1 MDFQKVAEL
10 QYQLK
15 KDPNSACA
23 NLDLAKYYLEEG
35 KLMEGVCFL
44 ERAITLN
51 SKDELSLNLLGTL
64 YATVGQLGKAEEK
77 FKQSLVVN
85 PDSIE
90 AYYNLGLLYYRQ
102 NRPKEAKICYE
113 KLIELKPDDAEAL
126 NNLGAI
132 CFKLKQYDQAK
143 KHILKAL
150 EIAPDYKEAFYNL
163 ADCYAKEED
172 HYQTYLVYE
181 KLAELGDKDE
191 ALKQMLKLF
200 RKKARSA
207 LVLKKGE
214 EERIKLNIGFVS
226 IWFERGQSYVTK
238 ALRDVVAG
246 QHNTFV
252 FARQG
257 GVYGQSKLETTG
269 FWEVPNLFTY
279 ENYDI
284 PSEVLEKWIE
294 ENDLDAIIF
303 NEEYDWRLIRACKN
317 KGIKVLTY
325 LDYYK
330 DDWKSNMK
338 LYDGALCSTKRT
350 YNLIEKWCKA
360 YYIGWGIDT
369 ELFKPAPIENK
380 EYTFFHN
387 AGWLGI
393 NYRKMTP
400 AVILA
405 FDAISKTDKNLS
417 LLVHSQVEM
426 EKLPDSVAKIV
437 RENPKIDFRVQTV
450 GSPGLYH
457 LGKIYVY
464 PTKLEGLGLT
474 VIEALSC
481 GLPVITTD
489 APPMNE
495 FVKDSYNGLLVK
507 VAKRI
512 TRQDVIAFP
521 EKLVDLND
529 LAMGMYQ
536 LAKNA
541 KLTEEMSQNARRDIE
556 QNYNWNKKKEK
567 IIELVSSIINK

>member
-1 MDFQKVAEL
+1 
-10 QYQLK
+10 
-15 KDPNSACA
+15 
-23 NLDLAKYYLEEG
+23 
-35 KLMEGVCFL
+35 
-44 ERAITLN
+44 
-51 SKDELSLNLLGTL
+51 
-64 YATVGQLGKAEEK
+64 
-77 FKQSLVVN
+77 
-85 PDSIE
+85 
-90 AYYNLGLLYYRQ
+90 
-102 NRPKEAKICYE
+102 
-113 KLIELKPDDAEAL
+113 
-126 NNLGAI
+126 
-132 CFKLKQYDQAK
+132 
-143 KHILKAL
+143 
-150 EIAPDYKEAFYNL
+150 
-163 ADCYAKEED
+163 
-172 HYQTYLVYE
+172 
-181 KLAELGDKDE
+181 
-191 ALKQMLKLF
+191 
-200 RKKARSA
+200 
-207 LVLKKGE
+207 
-214 EERIKLNIGFVS
+214 
-226 IWFERGQSYVTK
+226 
-238 ALRDVVAG
+238 
-246 QHNTFV
+246 V

-521 EKLVDLND
+521 EELVDLND